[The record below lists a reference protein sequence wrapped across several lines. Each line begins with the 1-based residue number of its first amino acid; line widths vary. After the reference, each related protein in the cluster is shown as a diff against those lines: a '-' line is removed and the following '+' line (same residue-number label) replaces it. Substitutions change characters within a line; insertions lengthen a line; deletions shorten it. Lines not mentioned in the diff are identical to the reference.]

1 MEVSRAKWELFKRI
15 ALYVTICVAI
25 IIVCF
30 PIIYA
35 VVISTRDLQ
44 GTFRYPPDL
53 MPGSSMLSTYAQAW
67 NTVSLGRL
75 MLNSGIVAVTT
86 SIVKITLAMLAAF
99 AIVFFDFKWKYLA
112 FGATFLTQLLPVPV
126 KIVPTFELMKNFGW
140 VDSYYALTFPY
151 FATATG
157 TFLFRQFFMSVP
169 EDLVDA
175 ARVDGCK
182 PMKFLKDI
190 LIPLSWNNIG
200 ALFLVEFVYMWNR
213 YLWPLVVTESE
224 SMRVSQIGIKMLM
237 TTGSINKWNI
247 IMAGAIIV
255 LLPPLVVLLFL
266 QKTFIEGFVMR
277 TGK

>member
-1 MEVSRAKWELFKRI
+1 MEVSREKWKIFKRF
-15 ALYVTICVAI
+15 ALYTTIIIAI
-25 IIVCF
+25 ILVCF
-30 PIIYA
+30 PLIYA
-35 VVISTRDLQ
+35 LIISTRDLQ
-44 GTFRYPPDL
+44 GTFRFPPNL
-53 MPGSSMLSTYAQAW
+53 MPGTSIVSTYSQAW
-67 NTVSLGRL
+67 NTVNLGRL
-75 MLNSGIVAVTT
+75 MLNSGIVAIST
-86 SIVKITLAMLAAF
+86 SVIKIGLAMLAAF
-99 AIVFFDFKWKYLA
+99 AIVFFDFKGKYIA

-140 VDSYYALTFPY
+140 VDTYYALTFPY

-157 TFLFRQFFMSVP
+157 TFLFRQFFLSVP
-169 EDLVDA
+169 TDLVDA
-175 ARVDGCK
+175 ARMDGCS

-190 LIPLSWNNIG
+190 LIPLSWNNMG

-247 IMAGAIIV
+247 IMAGAVIA